1 MSKVSIAA
9 AAALVIASVAPVGAY
24 AQSYGAFA
32 QGYGGA
38 YSMPEH
44 QSRTQSKHLKAR
56 VPSNA
61 RASATESGGFPTPAV
76 NSGGRRFETDPD
88 PRIRFEM
95 NRDDRDRRSGGW
107 SSTSSVLLVEKSLSA
122 QDGSGFSLLLKAHT
136 AVCLSPRKLYHCR
149 PAPQEES

>member
-1 MSKVSIAA
+1 MAAINVIKTLTQSIPKEKSMSKVSIAA

-32 QGYGGA
+32 QGHGGA

-44 QSRTQSKHLKAR
+44 QSRTQSKHLR
-56 VPSNA
+56 VPANA
-61 RASATESGGFPTPAV
+61 RGSATESGGFPTPAV

-95 NRDDRDRRSGGW
+95 NRDDRDRRAG
-107 SSTSSVLLVEKSLSA
+107 
-122 QDGSGFSLLLKAHT
+122 
-136 AVCLSPRKLYHCR
+136 
-149 PAPQEES
+149 

>member
-1 MSKVSIAA
+1 MQQCAPMATINVIKTLTQSIPKEKSMSKVSIAA
-9 AAALVIASVAPVGAY
+9 AAAFVIGCIAPIGAY

-44 QSRTQSKHLKAR
+44 QSRTQLKHLKAR
-56 VPSNA
+56 VPANA
-61 RASATESGGFPTPAV
+61 RGSATESGGFPMPAV

-95 NRDDRDRRSGGW
+95 NRDDRDRRAG
-107 SSTSSVLLVEKSLSA
+107 
-122 QDGSGFSLLLKAHT
+122 
-136 AVCLSPRKLYHCR
+136 
-149 PAPQEES
+149 